1 MQMSESVQMAFQL
14 LAQGM
19 AGIFTV
25 LIVIALIVAL
35 LGRLDKGGPKASSG
49 RLPVG
54 GVSSSTRRSASA
66 HETKSRSS

>member
-35 LGRLDKGGPKASSG
+35 LGRMDKRPPKQ
-49 RLPVG
+49 
-54 GVSSSTRRSASA
+54 
-66 HETKSRSS
+66 

>member
-35 LGRLDKGGPKASSG
+35 LGRLDKGGPKQKKGLQIRPVSG
-49 RLPVG
+49 IVIR
-54 GVSSSTRRSASA
+54 
-66 HETKSRSS
+66 